1 MTARPRSKFKREKSR
16 IYRDLEL
23 SRCVDDGLARRL
35 TYADIRS
42 ELLKRFGDDRT
53 PSRSAIGRY
62 ARHWLA
68 RSHVIPQITG

>member
-1 MTARPRSKFKREKSR
+1 MAQREKSR
-16 IYRDLEL
+16 VYRDVQL

-42 ELLKRFGDDRT
+42 ECLERFGGDRT
-53 PSRSAIGRY
+53 PSRSSIARY

-68 RSHVIPQITG
+68 RSQTIPQIPG